1 MQPVCGAE
9 VGPLGAWEALG
20 RCGVWNGMDLRAG
33 CGPSLGG
40 AAKAS
45 NYATCVPTIHLEI
58 KGQLPVLRHS
68 CPHSHPQPLP
78 GTGPHPGSPLPPRH
92 QGCLSSLLRSLP
104 WPVDRHQPP
113 SQCCRLRPLQPTD
126 RAMSRPWA
134 AALRFLLRAEA
145 RLPPLGTHFP
155 LLPEMPLQWSFGGRN
170 ATANALGLSPERAT
184 AQLAAGRLS
193 PPRPVLSHAQG
204 SVPG

>member
-78 GTGPHPGSPLPPRH
+78 GTGPRPGSPLPPRH
-92 QGCLSSLLRSLP
+92 QGCLSSCCILSRGP
-104 WPVDRHQPP
+104 WTGI
-113 SQCCRLRPLQPTD
+113 S
-126 RAMSRPWA
+126 
-134 AALRFLLRAEA
+134 LRASVVASVPCSPLTGPCRVPGLQLCAFSSEQ
-145 RLPPLGTHFP
+145 RPGSPHWGPTSLSSLRCLSSGVLVEEMPPRTHWASAP
-155 LLPEMPLQWSFGGRN
+155 SVLLPSLQQAGCPLP
-170 ATANALGLSPERAT
+170 GLS
-184 AQLAAGRLS
+184 
-193 PPRPVLSHAQG
+193 
-204 SVPG
+204 